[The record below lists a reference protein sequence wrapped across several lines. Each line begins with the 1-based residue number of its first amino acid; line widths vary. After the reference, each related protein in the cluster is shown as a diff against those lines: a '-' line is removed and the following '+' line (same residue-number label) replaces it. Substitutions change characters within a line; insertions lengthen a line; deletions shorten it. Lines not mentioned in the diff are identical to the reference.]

1 MSTPFEFFRRNQKVA
16 LAAVTGMAI
25 LSFLVADAASNQGRM
40 SGPAVAVLFTGCLA
54 IFGWISGVKENK
66 SRENALFGIVLGLA
80 VSLIFMFFGRQTNSI
95 TASSGSISSS
105 QLEMLSRNRMLANR
119 MVTFVHRN
127 ANPKDL
133 NQRGPQLFNH
143 TGTESER
150 ELVVTQLLLREADK
164 FGIQVDREAALNYLK
179 QIAGEDESG
188 VTRLTKSVYNQSLEE
203 TVAAAHGVSEA
214 TVLKAI
220 QEELRARTASV
231 SLFGSARTSP
241 QSYWDLHRKMAVR
254 QSSHYASIPV
264 AAFFDK
270 TEPGDAEL
278 KELFAAHRENYPNF
292 TAKGELQPGL
302 PGFALQ
308 RREKLVYLEPDYEA
322 LEKQVP
328 AITEE
333 EILKRYEERH
343 KTAVPA
349 RPEEMLPELPELPN
363 VPVNP
368 AETKPAEEAATPEPP
383 KTDPPTPSTESP
395 PAPEAQ
401 PVKPSTPEQP
411 AESPAPTPETKPD
424 AAPQPESPATEQPQS
439 SLNPRNS
446 RLQLVAMQA
455 EEPAA
460 PAAGA
465 PADPAPEAKPTA
477 EEKPAAVPPTPPTD
491 KPAEEKPA
499 TETPPSTETP
509 PAPSGSTPL
518 TVPAIDAEGD
528 PAPPSSSVRPLDEEL
543 KQTIRDE
550 LLREKTEPLK
560 QEKVAAARDYM
571 TSLSERVQEYLD
583 HQKAENKA
591 DYPLN
596 EHALTPEKATQQLK
610 EFAEKNGYS
619 YGETPLSSYGELV
632 QSEDHSI
639 GLARIGR
646 ESSVADMTFRSSN
659 NLFVTYTAEN
669 FSTGANFA
677 FWKTED
683 IDAHN
688 PETID
693 EPGVRDAVIK
703 AWRTQKARP
712 LAEKRATELADLI
725 RKSDKPIEETLAEQT
740 VNGQPASLFVTVQA
754 TGDYQWI
761 TTGGGFGMPRA
772 GDILGIPPQEI
783 DEAFR
788 TKLFDEMKPGDV
800 AALPNADRSA
810 YYVMK
815 IDSRSH
821 QTEAEQET
829 LRKEFVSSSN
839 FMTSFILQMT
849 LNQTE
854 QQALSQQF
862 VQRLEERHGVS
873 LNR

>member
-40 SGPAVAVLFTGCLA
+40 SGPAVAILFTGCLA

-119 MVTFVHRN
+119 LVTFVHRN
-127 ANPKDL
+127 AHPTDL
-133 NQRGPQLFNH
+133 NERGPQLFNH
-143 TGTESER
+143 TGAEGER
-150 ELVVTQLLLREADK
+150 EMIVTQLLLREADK

-179 QIAGEDESG
+179 QIAGEDENG
-188 VTRLTKSVYNQSLEE
+188 VTRLTKSVYSLSLEE

-214 TVLKAI
+214 TVLNAV
-220 QEELRARTASV
+220 QEELRARTAAV

-254 QSSHYASIPV
+254 QSSHYVSIPV
-264 AAFFDK
+264 TAFFDK
-270 TEPGDAEL
+270 AEPGDAEL
-278 KELFAAHRENYPNF
+278 KELFAVHRENYPNF

-308 RREKLVYLEPDYEA
+308 RREKLVYLEPDYES

-333 EILKRYEERH
+333 EILKRYEERY
-343 KTAVPA
+343 KTAVPS

-368 AETKPAEEAATPEPP
+368 AEAKPAEEAATPEAP
-383 KTDPPTPSTESP
+383 KTDPAAPPTEGA

-401 PVKPSTPEQP
+401 PAKPSTPEQP
-411 AESPAPTPETKPD
+411 TESPAPTPEAQPAPETKPE
-424 AAPQPESPATEQPQS
+424 AAPQPEAPAPEQPQS

-460 PAAGA
+460 PAAEA
-465 PADPAPEAKPTA
+465 PTAPAPEA
-477 EEKPAAVPPTPPTD
+477 
-491 KPAEEKPA
+491 KPA

-518 TVPAIDAEGD
+518 TVPATDAEGD
-528 PAPPSSSVRPLDEEL
+528 PAPPTSSVRPLDEEL
-543 KQTIRDE
+543 KQKIRDE
-550 LLREKTEPLK
+550 LLREKTDPLK
-560 QEKVAAARDYM
+560 QEKVEAARDYM
-571 TSLSERVQEYLD
+571 TSLGERVQEYLD

-591 DYPLN
+591 EYPLT
-596 EHALTPEKATQQLK
+596 EHALTPEKATLQLK

-619 YGETPLSSYGELV
+619 YAETPLSSYGELV

-646 ESSVADMTFRSSN
+646 DSSVADMTFRSSN

-669 FSTGANFA
+669 FSTGAHFA

-788 TKLFDEMKPGDV
+788 TKIFDEMKPGDV
-800 AALPNADRSA
+800 EALPNADRSA

-821 QTEAEQET
+821 LTEAEQET

-862 VQRLEERHGVS
+862 VQRLEERHGVT